1 MEILSSLREK
11 IDKIDLNITMLL
23 KERYKIVLEIGHLKH
38 RNGLSIHDPQREKEL
53 LDKLLKQCDDLKNE
67 KNYIEDIFKSIFEK
81 SREIQRK

>member
-53 LDKLLKQCDDLKNE
+53 LNKLLKQCDDIENE
-67 KNYIEDIFKSIFEK
+67 EFYIKEIFKSIFEK
-81 SREIQRK
+81 SREIQRQ